1 VKETKP
7 LYQFGAEDRQ
17 KEIEGCMKVGKFNH
31 HSSNGVILVDD
42 VYTTGATCREAI
54 KVLTEA
60 GIPVYGILAIATTNK
75 AFKVK
80 SDVVASTR

>member
-31 HSSNGVILVDD
+31 HSTAGVVLVDD
-42 VYTTGATCREAI
+42 VFTTGATVREAI
-54 KVLTEA
+54 RVFESA
-60 GIPVYGILAIATTNK
+60 GIPVYGVLAIATTNK

-80 SDVVASTR
+80 SI